1 LLLVAVVLL
10 GMALLWLLGMELELH
25 WEEVTGSGSDGV
37 GDLCMW
43 CENKLWSI

>member
-25 WEEVTGSGSDGV
+25 WEEGTGSGTDGV
-37 GDLCMW
+37 GDL
-43 CENKLWSI
+43 LHVV